1 MKKKLLTAVLLTM
14 TMLLAGCSGKD
25 AGEEATGSSE
35 SINPEDYV
43 KIGTLEGIEVTAEVE
58 GEITEADVDA
68 QIESELNYY
77 VQYAN
82 MYDYEAVPDKTVV
95 EDGDMVNIDYEGIK
109 DGEAFAGGTAKGAYL
124 EIGSGSFIDGFESG
138 LVGHSVGEAVDL
150 NLTFPENY
158 SSTDLAGQAVVF
170 HVTINSIH
178 DASKQIVPEFNDEFI
193 KEANFGFST
202 MEEYRA
208 DVKEY
213 MEEQRT
219 TNNQTAV
226 ENAIWEAVY
235 NVCEVSEPPQVLVD
249 EIKERVYANAESY
262 ATQYGMEFADF
273 LSNSMNMTEEEFEAE
288 AVSVSTES
296 AKEKLVMKAIA
307 KQQGIEISKKQIN
320 EAAAEEAT
328 EAGYETADEYIAAVG
343 GEEIYKDYLMSKK
356 VDEYLKTVITVHEVV
371 KEKETT
377 ETVSENSAGS
387 SEEVTETVSENDTA
401 E

>member
-193 KEANFGFST
+193 KDNK
-202 MEEYRA
+202 
-208 DVKEY
+208 V
-213 MEEQRT
+213 RT
-219 TNNQTAV
+219 LTNNNGGINGGISNNEPIVFRCVLKPTPSILKKQRSID
-226 ENAIWEAVY
+226 ENF
-235 NVCEVSEPPQVLVD
+235 NNTTL
-249 EIKERVYANAESY
+249 EIKGRHDPCIVRRARVVIDS
-262 ATQYGMEFADF
+262 
-273 LSNSMNMTEEEFEAE
+273 
-288 AVSVSTES
+288 
-296 AKEKLVMKAIA
+296 LVALCLLDL
-307 KQQGIEISKKQIN
+307 ISIN
-320 EAAAEEAT
+320 E
-328 EAGYETADEYIAAVG
+328 G
-343 GEEIYKDYLMSKK
+343 KK
-356 VDEYLKTVITVHEVV
+356 WMC
-371 KEKETT
+371 
-377 ETVSENSAGS
+377 
-387 SEEVTETVSENDTA
+387 
-401 E
+401 